1 MLKKLTNI
9 HASQNRQRLIRF
21 NMLKKQLCPI
31 CGNLVFFSNKDN
43 AYVCR
48 NEQCSFKEE
57 KLKNNEQEQI
67 KTNSI

>member
-1 MLKKLTNI
+1 MLKKLVTI
-9 HASQNRQRLIRF
+9 HSSQNRQRLIRF